1 MRFELECWLTE
12 RWSTNK
18 SLILRA
24 RNPDDAQAWG
34 DFVHFY
40 KPFMLHVLRR
50 MNVPQSDSEDV
61 VQDILVKIWRSIASY
76 DAEKGRFRTW
86 LSTVVR
92 NAVFDQFTKVG
103 RRRELEEKEAAAF
116 QMLKGEP
123 ASEIDRRIEQE
134 WARHVTS
141 LALERIQ
148 KLFSAEAVSC
158 FTMSLD
164 ETPATAIAAELN
176 LAVDSVYTLKSR
188 VKARFIKEIKAI
200 VDELEG

>member
-1 MRFELECWLTE
+1 MTE

-92 NAVFDQFTKVG
+92 NAVFDQFTKLADAENW
-103 RRRELEEKEAAAF
+103 RRR
-116 QMLKGEP
+116 
-123 ASEIDRRIEQE
+123 
-134 WARHVTS
+134 
-141 LALERIQ
+141 
-148 KLFSAEAVSC
+148 KLRPFRC
-158 FTMSLD
+158 
-164 ETPATAIAAELN
+164 
-176 LAVDSVYTLKSR
+176 
-188 VKARFIKEIKAI
+188 
-200 VDELEG
+200 